1 MKKMIVLSLFI
12 LLCGLGLILL
22 WNSQHKESPAQYNTL
37 TSAGV
42 VNKIQSLNR
51 LQTVV
56 YHIDTVIQSRK
67 EGNWYR
73 LWQDEQKGLFVAH
86 GRVIAGVDLQKLTA
100 ENVHIIPDATQGQLV
115 QITLPSAQV
124 FETYLDKIEV
134 YDVQTGLFNILD
146 IDPEMF
152 NQAQTEAKRQI
163 LSSACK
169 TEMLNLATENAQK
182 QIHMLFE
189 LANVRVDVKTT
200 AINIC
205 G

>member
-1 MKKMIVLSLFI
+1 MKKIIVLSLFI
-12 LLCGLGLILL
+12 IFCGLGMMFWYL
-22 WNSQHKESPAQYNTL
+22 QKNTTQQAHYKVL
-37 TSAGV
+37 SSDGV
-42 VNKIQSLNR
+42 VSQIQSLNR

-73 LWQDEQKGLFVAH
+73 LWQDEQKGLFIAH
-86 GRVIAGVDLQKLTA
+86 GRVMAGIDLQKLTP
-100 ENVHIIPDATQGQLV
+100 ENVQISHDDNGQRI

-146 IDPEMF
+146 LDPELF
-152 NQAQTEAKRQI
+152 NQAQSEAKRQV
-163 LSSACK
+163 LMQACK

-182 QIHMLFE
+182 QIKTLFE
-189 LANVRVDVKTT
+189 FANVQIDVKTT
-200 AINIC
+200 AIAKC
-205 G
+205 A